1 MRLLER
7 LAGEGVPAATA
18 ATTTTTTGDAGG
30 TCVPVPSPVGPGA
43 EGVPEDLTAREAEV
57 LGLLARG
64 FTNPQIAKALLHS
77 VSTVKVCV
85 KSITAKLGVSD
96 RTQAAVRAIEL
107 GLVSSGIEE

>member
-7 LAGEGVPAATA
+7 LAGEGAPAATA
-18 ATTTTTTGDAGG
+18 AASGDPGG
-30 TCVPVPSPVGPGA
+30 GSSVAVSSPARTAA
-43 EGVPEDLTAREAEV
+43 EEAVPEDLTAREAEV

-64 FTNPQIAKALLHS
+64 YTNPQIAKALLHS